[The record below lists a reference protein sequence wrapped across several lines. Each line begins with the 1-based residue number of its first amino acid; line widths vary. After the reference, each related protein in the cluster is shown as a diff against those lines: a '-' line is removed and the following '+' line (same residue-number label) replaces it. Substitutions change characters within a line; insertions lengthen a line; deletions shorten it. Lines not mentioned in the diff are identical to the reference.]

1 MFPVEIHF
9 LSKGN
14 EKWAILLEVGFS
26 LQVFVFLSAKLSAH

>member
-1 MFPVEIHF
+1 MFAFEFPF

-14 EKWAILLEVGFS
+14 EKWAILLKVGFS